1 MGFRFISHVL
11 QHGQLSIFLILI
23 LVGNL
28 FFFLDPNLLFPTVTS
43 VFFLSSSFGPVL
55 LHLYMLSGT
64 LRQNMDCCHLGK
76 NKIRIS
82 GSVKH
87 TGINILKQPNLSS
100 LRVLLNCHY
109 LVKSPSTN
117 WFCKILSLWKPE
129 SLVLVSHCCGFAILL
144 FTTLFQGYSG
154 ELTRWS
160 LCLAQTIYCLIF
172 LLYLFSPITV
182 SRHLSF
188 QVVEAPPPLPC
199 ILFVAGCFQANDFQ
213 QVVIFLK

>member
-117 WFCKILSLWKPE
+117 WFCKILPLETRKLSSCQPLLWFCNSLIHHLISRIQWRTNQMEFMSCTNYLLSNFPAIPFF
-129 SLVLVSHCCGFAILL
+129 SNHCI
-144 FTTLFQGYSG
+144 
-154 ELTRWS
+154 
-160 LCLAQTIYCLIF
+160 QTLIF
-172 LLYLFSPITV
+172 LGSRSPTSSPLYTFCGWLF
-182 SRHLSF
+182 L
-188 QVVEAPPPLPC
+188 
-199 ILFVAGCFQANDFQ
+199 G
-213 QVVIFLK
+213 K